1 MEKKYNLIEELG
13 EETLAVKELEGR
25 VYFETMPLSTVP
37 SIGWGIP
44 PAEPHPS
51 AVLGVRG

>member
-25 VYFETMPLSTVP
+25 VYFETLPLSTVP
-37 SIGWGIP
+37 SMGWSYP
-44 PAEPHPS
+44 EPREPS